1 MSSTYKHPISGLTV
15 SAYSSQYSTSYAATM
30 AIDGSTSTYWRCNTP
45 TGAYITLQLSAAKA
59 ATLFRVYVGNSS
71 YYAKTWT
78 LSGSNDGSTFTD
90 VASGACTSTTGWQEF
105 SITNS
110 TEYLFYKWTCNT
122 GNSSYL
128 YTYEIELWETKSYVK
143 ADGKYIAITF
153 DETLTGDPTGENPVP
168 IGGWEA
174 STNEATIS
182 AVSTSGNYST
192 SYPASNLVDGSTST
206 YWRCPS
212 GGTVGSY
219 IIMQFA
225 EAIALGGFSYYQ
237 STSYYPTGFKLY
249 GSQDGTN
256 WTVIWTAT
264 NLSTTEGWKK
274 MSFSNGVG
282 YLYYKIEITSG
293 ASTSTLYI
301 YELKAYLA
309 KKIGN
314 EQAFS
319 VSGQVY
325 NWVPN
330 GELVAEN
337 FTVSDVLI
345 HSSIANTIVLE
356 IADNDRFESVIGN
369 LTVAYDK
376 SLGNLAGYGGPT
388 DSFSVSFAPSD
399 LVWKGDQN
407 DQEHMNLTC
416 EANGNLIHIYY
427 AEASLGTEH
436 VDFTNIVASGVL
448 TNVSDI

>member
-1 MSSTYKHPISGLTV
+1 MSSTYKQPISGLTV
-15 SAYSSQYSTSYAATM
+15 SAYSSQYSTSYAAAM
-30 AIDGSTSTYWRCNTP
+30 AIDGNTSTYWRCNTP

-59 ATLFRVYVGNSS
+59 VTLFRVYVGNSS

-90 VASGACTSTTGWQEF
+90 IASGACTSTTGWQEF
-105 SITNS
+105 SVSNS
-110 TEYLFYKWTCNT
+110 TAYLFYKWTCNT

-128 YTYEIELWETKSYVK
+128 YTYEIELWETVSYVK

-153 DETLTGDPTGENPVP
+153 DETLIGDPTGENPTP

-182 AVSTSGNYST
+182 AVSTSGDYST

-219 IIMQFA
+219 IIIQFA
-225 EAIALGGFSYYQ
+225 SAIALGGFSYYQ

-249 GSQDGTN
+249 GSQDGTT
-256 WTVIWTAT
+256 WTVIGTAA
-264 NLSTTEGWKK
+264 NSDTTAGWKK
-274 MSFSNGVG
+274 MSFSNGTG

-293 ASTSTLYI
+293 SSTSTLYI

-314 EQAFS
+314 ERAFS

-345 HSSIANTIVLE
+345 HSSVANTIVLE

-369 LTVAYDK
+369 LTIAYDK

-388 DSFSVSFAPSD
+388 DSFSISFAPSD

-407 DQEHMNLTC
+407 DQEHIEILGISGT
-416 EANGNLIHIYY
+416 GIYTRVY
-427 AEASLGTEH
+427 YTDSAESEH
-436 VDFTNIVASGVL
+436 VEIASISATGVL